1 MSFPYTNN
9 NGYGGYSGY
18 GNYGYGYQPPQP
30 MQPMQPKTNK
40 IFVTSL
46 EEALARPSEPNSE
59 VIYLHQNE
67 PLLFEIVT
75 DMQGRKAVKTF
86 RLGVEEKSKPQEDY
100 VSRAEF
106 EEFKAQLKATAVKEE
121 KTNE

>member
-1 MSFPYTNN
+1 MSFPYSNN
-9 NGYGGYSGY
+9 NVYGGYSGY
-18 GNYGYGYQPPQP
+18 GNYGYGYQP
-30 MQPMQPKTNK
+30 QPMQPKTNK

-59 VIYLHQNE
+59 IIYLHQNE

-106 EEFKAQLKATAVKEE
+106 EAFKAQFKPMEVKEE